1 MSKDANKSGIGRTQ
15 RTLSFKKLQQAS
27 ILILLAVL
35 CAFAS
40 FRSPTF
46 FSWTNLVDN
55 LLTNAAA
62 LGIIAIGM
70 TFVMIAGGFGD
81 LRGKIIRIGHMGPG
95 ISDEYVRATLEAVEA
110 SARKQGIDCQP
121 GCAVAAGLGK

>member
-1 MSKDANKSGIGRTQ
+1 MSKDTNKPGIGGVR
-15 RTLSFKKLQQAS
+15 RTLPFKKLQQAS

-35 CAFAS
+35 CVFAS

-70 TFVMIAGGFGD
+70 TFVMIAGGFD
-81 LRGKIIRIGHMGPG
+81 LSVASI
-95 ISDEYVRATLEAVEA
+95 TAVC
-110 SARKQGIDCQP
+110 SVVLVLTMDSLSSY
-121 GCAVAAGLGK
+121 CAVLDAG

>member
-1 MSKDANKSGIGRTQ
+1 MSKDTNKPGAGVTRRTF
-15 RTLSFKKLQQAS
+15 SFKKLQQAS

-35 CAFAS
+35 CVFAS

-70 TFVMIAGGFGD
+70 TFVMIAGGFD
-81 LRGKIIRIGHMGPG
+81 LSVASNTAVCSVVLVLTMDSLSSYGAVVA
-95 ISDEYVRATLEAVEA
+95 ISV
-110 SARKQGIDCQP
+110 
-121 GCAVAAGLGK
+121 